1 MLIPYLVKKDRSCL
15 IWRAVPAKNNGF
27 FEHETFS
34 VQQKPVFFFF
44 YMKLSFVQQKPGF
57 FWHETFFCAAETW
70 FFLA

>member
-27 FEHETFS
+27 FEHETFF

-44 YMKLSFVQQKPGF
+44 L
-57 FWHETFFCAAETW
+57 HETFFCAAETW

>member
-27 FEHETFS
+27 FKHETFF

-44 YMKLSFVQQKPGF
+44 LHETFFCAAETWF
-57 FWHETFFCAAETW
+57 FWHETFFCAAETC
-70 FFLA
+70 FF